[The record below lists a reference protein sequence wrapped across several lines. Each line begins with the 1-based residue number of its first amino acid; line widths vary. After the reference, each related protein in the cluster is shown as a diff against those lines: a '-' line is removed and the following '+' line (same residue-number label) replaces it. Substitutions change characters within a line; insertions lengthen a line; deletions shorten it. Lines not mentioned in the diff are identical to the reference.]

1 MDVKDIKEFLQQDE
15 IKELI
20 AENDLEG
27 VYHKYASQGDVASEI
42 SEYLLDIGVNPIDYF
57 EKSIPD
63 FAFHDCDRLTEAVI
77 NNSVTD
83 IGYMA
88 FYDCTSLASVF
99 IPAGV
104 TRIGEKAF
112 AYCRDLVDVTFGE
125 NSNLRTIGY
134 AAFHY
139 CDYLASI
146 TIPASVTTIGSYAFY
161 YCTSLTDIYYK
172 GTKKQWTKII
182 KCVHWDTDTPV
193 EVIHCIDGD
202 ISLE

>member
-1 MDVKDIKEFLQQDE
+1 MDIKEFLQQNE

-27 VYHKYASQGDVASEI
+27 VYRKYASQGDICSEI
-42 SEYLLDIGVNPIDYF
+42 SDYLLSIGVNPIDYF

-63 FAFHDCDRLTEAVI
+63 FAFHDADSLTNVVI
-77 NNSVTD
+77 SDGVTD

-88 FYDCTSLASVF
+88 FYDCTSLVSVF
-99 IPAGV
+99 IPDSV

-112 AYCRDLVDVTFGE
+112 AYCTDLVEVTFGE
-125 NSNLRTIGY
+125 NSELDAIGY

-146 TIPASVTTIGSYAFY
+146 VIPDSVTIIGSYAFY
-161 YCTSLTDIYYK
+161 HCTSLTDIYYN

-182 KCVHWDTDTPV
+182 KCAHWDTDTPV